1 MNFDLRSPSERKT
14 IDSLH
19 DELLLEIF
27 NAYRLD
33 NPDTWIF
40 KSRWFILADVCR
52 RWREVILA
60 SAIHLELELSWG
72 NGTPVA
78 DLLDDWPPL
87 PLEFSYD
94 FSFTPMTHEDEQG
107 ILLALQRR
115 DHVRSM
121 SLYGLSA
128 MSHASLISAMDQTF
142 SILER
147 LSLRATGDTHL
158 TLPQTSSAPRL
169 RYLCLEAVAHP
180 TGSLLLSSAL
190 NLTDLQLENIPIS
203 AYFSPEYL
211 AAQMSK
217 MSRLETLSISFQAS
231 TAILDAQRDSTEPQA
246 TCIMFPKLYSLIF
259 RGNSTWLEGF
269 VGRIGAN
276 HLLTLKATFFYQATF
291 TLPFLLRFMDI
302 SQRATLNPVIVSFSS
317 DDVSIYASK
326 LEGMQILPV
335 NLDLSV
341 ISNRID
347 RQVQSVIQLVDA
359 LLPKFSAVE
368 QLECYLW
375 GAGPGRSDS
384 VELAQWRQLLRSF
397 TSLRDL
403 WISTELGM
411 DFAICLH
418 PDEAPFPE
426 LLPELRRIV
435 VVTDMESWDL
445 DSNIH
450 AAFKD
455 FIDARRLAGRR
466 IDFGF
471 QDAKWFRS
479 SDYFSEDSDPQD
491 EAQSQSD

>member
-72 NGTPVA
+72 NGTP
-78 DLLDDWPPL
+78 
-87 PLEFSYD
+87 FSYD

-115 DHVRSM
+115 DH
-121 SLYGLSA
+121 
-128 MSHASLISAMDQTF
+128 
-142 SILER
+142 
-147 LSLRATGDTHL
+147 
-158 TLPQTSSAPRL
+158 TSSAPRL

-180 TGSLLLSSAL
+180 T
-190 NLTDLQLENIPIS
+190 ENIPIS

-347 RQVQSVIQLVDA
+347 RQVQSVIQL
-359 LLPKFSAVE
+359 

-455 FIDARRLAGRR
+455 FIDALRLAGRR